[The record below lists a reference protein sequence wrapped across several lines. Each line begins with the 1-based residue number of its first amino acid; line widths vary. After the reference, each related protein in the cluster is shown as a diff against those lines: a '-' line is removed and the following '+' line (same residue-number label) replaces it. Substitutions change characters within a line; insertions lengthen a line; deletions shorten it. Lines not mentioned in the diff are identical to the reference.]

1 MIVCSTPSLCLSVPQ
16 LVVFPLC
23 VLQELWVSSTL
34 NNLAFIKDK
43 DLVWVFDGGEPVG
56 NGDAGCVLRGS
67 VQRIL
72 DNLEIKKRK
81 LDKTI
86 YPTEFPVNCCGNII
100 QAQKCLTLLK

>member
-1 MIVCSTPSLCLSVPQ
+1 M
-16 LVVFPLC
+16 
-23 VLQELWVSSTL
+23 
-34 NNLAFIKDK
+34 
-43 DLVWVFDGGEPVG
+43 G

-100 QAQKCLTLLK
+100 QPQKCSTLLK